1 MFKDIQQFLDEAKDG
16 VIFFSFGSN
25 AKTTVLPSD
34 KIKIL
39 LNVFSK
45 LKQRVI
51 MKWESDSM
59 DQKPANVFIGKWLPQ
74 DDILAHKN
82 VKLFISHCGLGST
95 VESKY
100 HAVPIVGVPLF
111 ADQSANTDVVVD
123 EGWGVKVD
131 FVTITEASFSEAIN
145 EVLENPK

>member
-1 MFKDIQQFLDEAKDG
+1 MDGAKDG
-16 VIFFSFGSN
+16 AILFSFGSN
-25 AKTTVLPSD
+25 AKTTFLPKD
-34 KIKIL
+34 KIEL
-39 LNVFSK
+39 LLKVFSK
-45 LKQRVI
+45 LKQRVV
-51 MKWESDSM
+51 MKWESDVM
-59 DQKPANVFIGKWLPQ
+59 EGKPENVLIGKWLPQ

-131 FVTITEASFSEAIN
+131 FASLTEESFQGAIK